1 VSARAYRIA
10 PRRSAAGRRQG
21 RVQWDRLGRIVLVVV
36 LFLVFASYINPLV
49 NFVDA
54 WRDSRAE
61 QTQLADLKRENARLR
76 ERATSLDGPAA
87 AESAARKLG
96 MVSEG
101 ERSYVIRGP
110 KGK

>member
-10 PRRSAAGRRQG
+10 PRRRTGGRG
-21 RVQWDRLGRIVLVVV
+21 RTRIQWDRVGRIVLVVV
-36 LFLVFASYINPLV
+36 LFLVLASYVNPLV

-54 WRDSRAE
+54 WRDSKAE
-61 QTQLADLKRENARLR
+61 QAQLAELKLENARLKQ
-76 ERATSLDGPAA
+76 RAASLEGPAA

-101 ERSYVIRGP
+101 ERSYVIRGL
-110 KGK
+110 KRK

>member
-1 VSARAYRIA
+1 
-10 PRRSAAGRRQG
+10 
-21 RVQWDRLGRIVLVVV
+21 LGRIVLVVV
-36 LFLVFASYINPLV
+36 LFLILVSYVNPLV

-61 QTQLADLKRENARLR
+61 QDQLADLKRENAHLK
-76 ERATSLDGPAA
+76 ERVASLDGPAA

-101 ERSYVIRGP
+101 ERSYVIRGLN
-110 KGK
+110 KK